1 MMKALIA
8 FLTAIPGKAPKYIVI
23 VLFALSLVFG
33 SHAGLDYLVAEIGN
47 TCIPLD
53 VDTNVCLVSE

>member
-1 MMKALIA
+1 MMNALIA
-8 FLTAIPGKAPKYIVI
+8 FMTAIPGKAPKYIVI
-23 VLFALSLVFG
+23 ILVVLGLVFG
-33 SHAGLDYLVAEIGN
+33 SHAGLDYLVASIGD